1 MKRVSI
7 ELLEREASTKGDKK
21 SKRKEGLVPVEIY
34 GKGVQ
39 NIHAYMRIKDL
50 AAMPHGTTFLI
61 EAKLGNE
68 VLPCLL
74 KDIQYG
80 WLGDNPVH
88 VDLYN
93 ISNVTET
100 DVEVPLEFVGTP
112 KGVELGGTLEIHLHS
127 IELKVNPREIP
138 DKIVVD
144 ILGVGLGG
152 VLHVKDLNIPANCRL
167 MEDPEEVVLVVAE
180 PEETKE
186 GEEEQAQE
194 AATK

>member
-7 ELLEREASTKGDKK
+7 ELLERKASTKGDKR
-21 SKRKEGLVPVEIY
+21 SKRKEGLVPAEVY

-39 NIHAYMRIKDL
+39 NIHAYVRIKDL
-50 AAMPHGTTFLI
+50 VAMPHGTTFLI

-68 VLPCLL
+68 TLPCLL
-74 KDIQYG
+74 RDIQYG

-93 ISNVTET
+93 ISNVKET

-112 KGVELGGTLEIHLHS
+112 KGMELGGTLEIHLHS
-127 IELKVNPREIP
+127 IELKVNPMEIP
-138 DKIVVD
+138 EKITVD
-144 ILGVGLGG
+144 ISNVDLGG
-152 VLHVKDLNIPANCRL
+152 VLHVRDLNIPANCKL

-180 PEETKE
+180 PEEAKE
-186 GEEEQAQE
+186 AEVVQEE

>member
-7 ELLEREASTKGDKK
+7 ELLERKASTKGDKR
-21 SKRKEGLVPVEIY
+21 SKRKEGLVPAEVY

-39 NIHAYMRIKDL
+39 NIHAYVRIKDL

-68 VLPCLL
+68 TLPCLL
-74 KDIQYG
+74 RDIQYG

-93 ISNVTET
+93 ISNVKET
-100 DVEVPLEFVGTP
+100 DVEVPLEFAGTP

-127 IELKVNPREIP
+127 IELKVNPMEIP
-138 DKIVVD
+138 EKITVD
-144 ILGVGLGG
+144 ISNVDLGG
-152 VLHVKDLNIPANCRL
+152 VLHVRDLNIPANCKL

-180 PEETKE
+180 PEEAKE
-186 GEEEQAQE
+186 AEVAQEE